1 MTILLLAETA
11 GGALAPA
18 TAKALTAAKDIGGA
32 VHVLVAG
39 PGLEAA
45 AAEAGKL
52 AGVEKVLLADA
63 PQYDKLLAEPVAALI
78 VSLAPSLSLIH
89 I

>member
-45 AAEAGKL
+45 AAEAAKL
-52 AGVEKVLLADA
+52 AGVEKVLLADDPA
-63 PQYDKLLAEPVAALI
+63 IRQASRRARRGADRLARARAMT
-78 VSLAPSLSLIH
+78 
-89 I
+89 